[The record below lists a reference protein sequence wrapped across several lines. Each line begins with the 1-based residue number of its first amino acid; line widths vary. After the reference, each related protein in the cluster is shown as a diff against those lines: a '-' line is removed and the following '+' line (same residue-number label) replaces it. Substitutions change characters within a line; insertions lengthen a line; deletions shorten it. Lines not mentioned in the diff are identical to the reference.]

1 MFIFFLLA
9 WLFFLV
15 LGFFALSNKKSDN
28 PNFFIAWDD
37 DDWRA
42 YGYPI
47 FFLLA
52 NLGLMLLF
60 ALYALPFIAD
70 FFFTD

>member
-1 MFIFFLLA
+1 M
-9 WLFFLV
+9 

-47 FFLLA
+47 FFLLD

-60 ALYALPFIAD
+60 ALCVLPFIAD